1 MSHDANGT
9 WTWHELIA
17 SHLDVFLMILTKTE
31 RGIAA
36 HADADIQKLVL
47 RQRLKKKIDDLEC
60 QCQSEP
66 NAKALTT

>member
-1 MSHDANGT
+1 MSQDANGT
-9 WTWHELIA
+9 WTWRELIA

-47 RQRLKKKIDDLEC
+47 RQRLKKKL
-60 QCQSEP
+60 
-66 NAKALTT
+66 